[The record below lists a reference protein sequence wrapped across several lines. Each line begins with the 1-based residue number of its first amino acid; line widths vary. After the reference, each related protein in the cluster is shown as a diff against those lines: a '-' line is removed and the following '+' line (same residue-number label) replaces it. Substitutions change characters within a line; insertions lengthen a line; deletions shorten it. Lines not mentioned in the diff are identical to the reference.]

1 MKKGNPIL
9 VTKTTT
15 RTTTTIMLALA
26 AVLTMSILN
35 NDSLST
41 IIPAFACGKDHSDRD
56 SDHYG
61 KDHKCRDSDHDGKHH
76 YGKDHKSRGS
86 DQIPT
91 VVTIPLE
98 GLSLNRQQFLLLSDT
113 TPVRVGAAHL
123 AINVPCTIERNDS
136 GDITAVDSDI
146 IAVAG
151 VAPAVE
157 TVELEFVPEL
167 SSLPEGSGTATNC
180 LFHGDIPNNSDEVT
194 DIAIANATPDNENG
208 ADIQFGSGNF
218 ATLAI
223 TDVNTFN
230 FGPMYHPDI
239 NP

>member
-9 VTKTTT
+9 VT

-26 AVLTMSILN
+26 AVLTMSVLN

-41 IIPAFACGKDHSDRD
+41 IIPAFACGKDHN
-56 SDHYG
+56 G
-61 KDHKCRDSDHDGKHH
+61 GDSDHDGK
-76 YGKDHKSRGS
+76 GHKSKGS

-98 GLSLNRQQFLLLSDT
+98 GLNLNEQQFLLLSDT
-113 TPVRVGAAHL
+113 TPVRVDAAHL
-123 AINVPCTIERNDS
+123 AINVPCTEEFD
-136 GDITAVDSDI
+136 TDI

-151 VAPAVE
+151 VAPDVQ
-157 TVELEFVPEL
+157 TVELELVPEL
-167 SSLPEGSGTATNC
+167 SSPPTNC
-180 LFHGDIPNNSDEVT
+180 LYHGDIPNNSDEVT
-194 DIAIANATPDNENG
+194 DIAIANAG

>member
-9 VTKTTT
+9 VT

-26 AVLTMSILN
+26 AVLTMSVLN

-41 IIPAFACGKDHSDRD
+41 IIPAFACGKDHGD
-56 SDHYG
+56 SDHDE
-61 KDHKCRDSDHDGKHH
+61 KDHKCRGSDHDGKHH
-76 YGKDHKSRGS
+76 YGKDHYGKDHKGRGS

-98 GLSLNRQQFLLLSDT
+98 GLSLNKQQFLLLSDT
-113 TPVRVGAAHL
+113 TPVRVDAAHL
-123 AINVPCTIERNDS
+123 AINVPCTEN
-136 GDITAVDSDI
+136 GDTDI

-151 VAPAVE
+151 VAPDVQ
-157 TVELEFVPEL
+157 TVELELVPEL
-167 SSLPEGSGTATNC
+167 SSPPTNC
-180 LFHGDIPNNSDEVT
+180 VYHGDIPDDIVPDNNVEVT
-194 DIAIANATPDNENG
+194 DIAIANAGDDKTG

>member
-1 MKKGNPIL
+1 MGLLLNEILKLCLTTMKKSNPIL
-9 VTKTTT
+9 VTRT
-15 RTTTTIMLALA
+15 TTTTIMLALA
-26 AVLTMSILN
+26 AVLTMSVLN

-41 IIPAFACGKDHSDRD
+41 ITPAFACEKHHNDGD
-56 SDHYG
+56 SDHDG
-61 KDHKCRDSDHDGKHH
+61 KDHKCRGSDHDGKP
-76 YGKDHKSRGS
+76 HKSRGS

-98 GLSLNRQQFLLLSDT
+98 GLSLNEQQFLLLSDT
-113 TPVRVGAAHL
+113 TPVRVDAAHL
-123 AINVPCTIERNDS
+123 AINVPCTEE
-136 GDITAVDSDI
+136 GDSDI

-151 VAPAVE
+151 VAPDVQ
-157 TVELEFVPEL
+157 TVELELVPEL
-167 SSLPEGSGTATNC
+167 SSPTTNC
-180 LFHGDIPNNSDEVT
+180 LYHGDIPNNSDEVT
-194 DIAIANATPDNENG
+194 DIAIANAG

>member
-9 VTKTTT
+9 VT

-26 AVLTMSILN
+26 AVLTMSVLN

-41 IIPAFACGKDHSDRD
+41 ITPAFACGKDHNDGDSDRD
-56 SDHYG
+56 G
-61 KDHKCRDSDHDGKHH
+61 KDHKCRGSDHDGKHH

-123 AINVPCTIERNDS
+123 AINVPCTEN
-136 GDITAVDSDI
+136 GDSDI
-146 IAVAG
+146 VAVAG
-151 VAPAVE
+151 VAPDLDVI
-157 TVELEFVPEL
+157 ELEPVPEL
-167 SSLPEGSGTATNC
+167 SAPPTNC
-180 LFHGDIPNNSDEVT
+180 LFHVDIVDNGIEVT
-194 DIAIANATPDNENG
+194 DIAIANLG

-218 ATLAI
+218 ATLSI
-223 TDVNTFN
+223 TEVDQFEY
-230 FGPMYHPDI
+230 GHI
-239 NP
+239 Q

>member
-1 MKKGNPIL
+1 MEVLLNELLKLCLTTMKKGNPIL
-9 VTKTTT
+9 VT

-26 AVLTMSILN
+26 AVLTMSVLN

-41 IIPAFACGKDHSDRD
+41 IIPAFACGKDHNGGD
-56 SDHYG
+56 SDHDG
-61 KDHKCRDSDHDGKHH
+61 KDHKCRGSDHD
-76 YGKDHKSRGS
+76 GKDHKSRGS

-91 VVTIPLE
+91 VVTIRLE
-98 GLSLNRQQFLLLSDT
+98 GLSLNEQHFLLLSDT
-113 TPVRVGAAHL
+113 TPVRVDAAHL
-123 AINVPCTIERNDS
+123 AINVPCTEEFD
-136 GDITAVDSDI
+136 TDI

-151 VAPAVE
+151 VAPDVQ
-157 TVELEFVPEL
+157 TVELELVPEL
-167 SSLPEGSGTATNC
+167 SSPPTNC
-180 LFHGDIPNNSDEVT
+180 LYHGDIPNNSDEVT
-194 DIAIANATPDNENG
+194 DIAIANAG

-230 FGPMYHPDI
+230 FGPMSHPDI

>member
-15 RTTTTIMLALA
+15 TIMLALA
-26 AVLTMSILN
+26 SILTMGALN

-41 IIPAFACGKDHSDRD
+41 IVPAFADGKHHDRD
-56 SDHYG
+56 SDHDRKNY
-61 KDHKCRDSDHDGKHH
+61 DGKH
-76 YGKDHKSRGS
+76 HKSRGS

-98 GLSLNRQQFLLLSDT
+98 GLSLSENQFLLLSDI

-123 AINVPCTIERNDS
+123 AINVPCTENED
-136 GDITAVDSDI
+136 GELVSDI

-151 VAPAVE
+151 VAPDVE
-157 TVELEFVPEL
+157 LVELELVSDL
-167 SSLPEGSGTATNC
+167 SSPPTNC
-180 LFHGDIPNNSDEVT
+180 LYHGDIPNNSDEVT
-194 DIAIANATPDNENG
+194 DIAIANAGE

-223 TDVNTFN
+223 TDVNTVN
-230 FGPMYHPDI
+230 FSP
-239 NP
+239 